1 MNCSLPGSSVHE
13 IIQVKIPEWVVMPSS
28 RGSFP
33 LKGFM
38 SSALQADSLLLSH
51 KGSEIFHILCPNIL
65 ASGTLLYLYNDTC
78 TRLKQNTHPDCL
90 QRRLCPAWRSVKGL
104 QGLPRGLPQSCAP
117 GAGRLPTRR
126 RQEQGEPE
134 HLDTAG
140 VDADPGLSA

>member
-1 MNCSLPGSSVHE
+1 
-13 IIQVKIPEWVVMPSS
+13 MPSS

-51 KGSEIFHILCPNIL
+51 QGSQIFHILCPNIL
-65 ASGTLLYLYNDTC
+65 ASGMLLDLYDTC
-78 TRLKQNTHPDCL
+78 TKLKQNTHLDCL
-90 QRRLCPAWRSVKGL
+90 QRRLCPAWRRSKACRVFRGAF
-104 QGLPRGLPQSCAP
+104 PRSCAP
-117 GAGRLPTRR
+117 GAGRLPTLSRHML
-126 RQEQGEPE
+126 GEPA